1 MDRSFRQE
9 INKETLNNTLDQL
22 DLIDVYRVFHQKKKK
37 KKKTIRFHFYLKRT
51 WNILQDRSHPGSEI

>member
-37 KKKTIRFHFYLKRT
+37 KTIRFHFSLKRT

>member
-37 KKKTIRFHFYLKRT
+37 KKTIRFHFSLKRT